1 MEVSMNYYHF
11 GLGIFLCLLAGIMLG
26 ELEDTA
32 IQIKVSLI
40 MVSFYFGC
48 KYIGM
53 GYAGL

>member
-11 GLGIFLCLLAGIMLG
+11 GLGIFLCLLVGIMLG